1 MLPGLEEN
9 PQAELNYANVPT
21 LKRLI
26 MFNMEEEITNVTN
39 FDTLFNA
46 GGSAEKAILDQTII
60 DPHSPINVQF
70 TSGTTGRPKAAALT
84 HFAIVNNARSI
95 VEMGNKYCT
104 GDEVKMADENTILI
118 NNLPLYH
125 VFSFTSGAILGCYA
139 KATNVFPAPGFSA
152 MASLNAI
159 DMFKGTLCLY
169 TPTMML
175 DLVNHEDF
183 DEFDTSSVAYQFAGG
198 APVTPELVRIAKQ
211 KMPNSRT
218 LIGYG
223 MTENTCAS
231 CVVWPGAPDDVTL
244 YSVGKPLAHL
254 EVRIAD
260 DKGNVLPQGEIGE
273 VNVRGYTVFPGYV
286 KDPEKTAEN
295 FHPENWWRTG
305 DLGRIEDDIVKL
317 EGRSKDMI
325 IRGGE
330 NIQPTEIENYINEHP
345 DVESCYVIGVPSR
358 RLGEEVAAYIRMH
371 EDKEISV
378 EDMKEYAATGL
389 ARYKVPKFIKYVT
402 EYPLTNTGKVQKF
415 KLRDGAAEDFTL
427 DN

>member
-1 MLPGLEEN
+1 
-9 PQAELNYANVPT
+9 
-21 LKRLI
+21 
-26 MFNMEEEITNVTN
+26 
-39 FDTLFNA
+39 
-46 GGSAEKAILDQTII
+46 
-60 DPHSPINVQF
+60 
-70 TSGTTGRPKAAALT
+70 
-84 HFAIVNNARSI
+84 
-95 VEMGNKYCT
+95 
-104 GDEVKMADENTILI
+104 
-118 NNLPLYH
+118 
-125 VFSFTSGAILGCYA
+125 
-139 KATNVFPAPGFSA
+139 

-305 DLGRIEDDIVKL
+305 DLGRIK
-317 EGRSKDMI
+317 GK
-325 IRGGE
+325 
-330 NIQPTEIENYINEHP
+330 
-345 DVESCYVIGVPSR
+345 
-358 RLGEEVAAYIRMH
+358 RLIFV
-371 EDKEISV
+371 
-378 EDMKEYAATGL
+378 
-389 ARYKVPKFIKYVT
+389 FIFNS
-402 EYPLTNTGKVQKF
+402 EQLI
-415 KLRDGAAEDFTL
+415 DHS
-427 DN
+427 